1 MTARGQYPLTY
12 DAIGNLKSYG
22 GWTFEWEAGRQL
34 KRQTQNA
41 TVVTYDYDH
50 NGLRVR
56 KTVANTSGYVYTT
69 YNYTWHGSQLAHMT
83 KGTDELHFFYDA
95 QGRPAKVDYNGVIY
109 TYVHNLQGDIVG
121 ILDSN
126 GTVVVEYK
134 YSAWGTQLSRTGEL
148 ANTLGYANPFRYR
161 GYIYDDETWM
171 YWLRSRY
178 YYPELHRFISADN
191 VMDGAGL
198 FGANLY
204 AYCKNAPVGASDPS
218 GHFEI
223 SYSEDRAAPNWRP
236 IGGASGDRII
246 GAIIGALGT
255 LASGEILKHIS
266 KPKTKT
272 ITKTKTKVETTTAPS
287 PTPTVSPSPT
297 PQPHQEYFPV
307 SPFDFHPFGLIANVY
322 PIGANSP
329 IVIKWNIPFTKISI
343 FEWDYDT
350 KNGSHYHVMLPSMNN
365 SHLEGGHYWPGDA
378 VPEPWNS
385 LFFGDMSSEPWKYLE

>member
-1 MTARGQYPLTY
+1 MPSLKLTKTS
-12 DAIGNLKSYG
+12 AAE
-22 GWTFEWEAGRQL
+22 TRQA
-34 KRQTQNA
+34 QSV

-50 NGLRVR
+50 NGMRVR

-69 YNYTWHGSQLAHMT
+69 YNYTWHGDQLAHMT

-121 ILDSN
+121 ILDAN

-134 YSAWGTQLSRTGEL
+134 YNAWGTQLSRTGEL

-246 GAIIGALGT
+246 GAIIGSLLYVSFRRIT
-255 LASGEILKHIS
+255 KVVSRV
-266 KPKTKT
+266 KT
-272 ITKTKTKVETTTAPS
+272 ITSVRVTPGPSATPAPDDPPEEERKYYLAAAYGHASPMLISPAMTEKEAYIFLHVENVGIKLAQLATAKYSESGIPVALGVYTRYGRDAYNLAIRFG
-287 PTPTVSPSPT
+287 TPRLDVASEALYEHYNVNTLKFDEI
-297 PQPHQEYFPV
+297 HFWYFV
-307 SPFDFHPFGLIANVY
+307 RG
-322 PIGANSP
+322 
-329 IVIKWNIPFTKISI
+329 
-343 FEWDYDT
+343 
-350 KNGSHYHVMLPSMNN
+350 
-365 SHLEGGHYWPGDA
+365 
-378 VPEPWNS
+378 
-385 LFFGDMSSEPWKYLE
+385 